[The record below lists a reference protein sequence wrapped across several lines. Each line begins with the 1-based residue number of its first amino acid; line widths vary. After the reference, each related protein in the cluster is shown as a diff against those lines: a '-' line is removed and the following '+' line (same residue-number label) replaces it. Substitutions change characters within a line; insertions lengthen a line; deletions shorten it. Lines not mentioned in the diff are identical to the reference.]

1 MTVQTGKVKGRRK
14 LNFSSYD
21 ELLACARGLSQSPT
35 RQLGNWSL
43 GQICEHLAAAMDMA
57 IDGPSFKPSLVARW
71 FGPLFKRRFLTRGL
85 PSGVQLPKTAVKLL
99 PRGCESD
106 AGLAALERAIERL
119 KRDPKRTRHAV
130 FGHLTH
136 DEWDQLQLRHA
147 EMHLSFI
154 EPQ

>member
-1 MTVQTGKVKGRRK
+1 MAVQTGKVKGRRK
-14 LNFSSYD
+14 LNFTSYD
-21 ELLACARGLSQSPT
+21 ELLDCARRLSQSPT

-57 IDGPSFKPSLVARW
+57 IDGAAFKPSLLARW
-71 FGPLFKRRFLTRGL
+71 FGPLLKKRFLTRGMPSGFQL
-85 PSGVQLPKTAVKLL
+85 PSSAVKLL
-99 PRGCESD
+99 PSNSESA
-106 AGLAALERAIERL
+106 AGLLALERAIARL
-119 KRDPKRTRHAV
+119 NQEPTRTRHAV

-136 DEWDQLQLRHA
+136 EEWDQLQLRHA